1 MYPSFPSFPDLPKLN
16 NGLQFPS
23 FPTIESPSPT
33 STQNKT
39 LADTFSQMLSK
50 VSTEVQEPNQLAKD
64 MLSGKKEFDS
74 AELMMQMSEAEQ
86 KLSLTVRVMNDLISG
101 IKQLEG
107 LQI

>member
-1 MYPSFPSFPDLPKLN
+1 MYPN
-16 NGLQFPS
+16 

-39 LADTFSQMLSK
+39 LADTFSQMLNK

>member
-1 MYPSFPSFPDLPKLN
+1 MLN
-16 NGLQFPS
+16 
-23 FPTIESPSPT
+23 
-33 STQNKT
+33 
-39 LADTFSQMLSK
+39 K